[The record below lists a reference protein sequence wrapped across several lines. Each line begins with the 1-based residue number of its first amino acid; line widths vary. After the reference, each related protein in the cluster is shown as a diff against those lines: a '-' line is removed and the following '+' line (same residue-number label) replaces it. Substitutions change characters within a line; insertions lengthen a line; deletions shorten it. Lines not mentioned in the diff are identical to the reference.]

1 MKGGG
6 EPRKKN
12 IATDSLPGCIG
23 YYSFPLAPNGPCENC
38 GQSDLYKRVKADFVP
53 KVEVRVVLSKPKEIA
68 FKVTDER
75 LSRWEV

>member
-23 YYSFPLAPNGPCENC
+23 YYSFPLAPNDPCESC
-38 GQSDLYKRVKADFVP
+38 VQSDLCKRVKANFVP
-53 KVEVRVVLSKPKEIA
+53 KSEVSVVLGKLEEIA
-68 FKVTDER
+68 FKVPYER
-75 LSRWEV
+75 SSRWEV